1 MARIKFYYRGKNE
14 LGNLTIRLFHSKEV
28 DIRVSTDIKS
38 ERNYWYKKTTKN
50 GKKVEVLRTLADLSN
65 LNNAEAKKHK
75 DKLESIKD
83 KIEKRF
89 ITDFNSG
96 VPITAEWLNQTIN
109 DITDIL
115 SKKEEIK
122 EKANFID
129 EEKRKKLD
137 LEFGIKQKNLVR
149 NAIQNVIDFEYY
161 DNPNQIKIYKQ
172 LLNKIDEYEFSKKTS
187 LKTVEVTQHFIN
199 SFTAF
204 LIKDLQHQLST
215 ARKHCKSL
223 IHAVKYQK
231 KAFPNEVEIADGIND
246 ISYKKQKKAERKK
259 ERSEIVITLSFDELD
274 QIHKTDVPASL
285 INAKKTI
292 LLGSE
297 IGLRVSDYEKLTIE
311 NIKTNDEFSYWE
323 FWNQKT
329 GADVIVPIT
338 ERLKKFI
345 EIYGYP
351 KTDYS
356 KSADV
361 IINREMKE
369 VCELAGINEL
379 VNGRK
384 SQAIIVKGKETRR
397 TVSFQYPKFELI
409 STHALRRSFATNYF
423 NTLPNNLIMQITGH
437 ASESQL
443 MDYINQTSDKSDTA
457 KQMAEIM
464 NQKHAERTK
473 KKTLKIA

>member
-1 MARIKFYYRGKNE
+1 MAKIKFYYRGKSE
-14 LGNLTIRLFHSKEV
+14 IGNLTVRLFHSKEI

-38 ERNYWYKKTTKN
+38 ERRYWYRVTTKN
-50 GKKVEVLRTLADLSN
+50 GNKVEVMRNLTDLSN
-65 LNNAEAKKHK
+65 LNNAEAKQHK
-75 DKLESIKD
+75 KELESIKD
-83 KIEKRF
+83 KIEKKF
-89 ITDFNSG
+89 IADFNSG
-96 VPITAEWLNQTIN
+96 VPITTEWLNKVIN
-109 DITDIL
+109 EATEIL
-115 SKKEEIK
+115 SKKDEIM

-129 EEKRKKLD
+129 DEKRRRLD
-137 LEFGIKQKNLVR
+137 LELDIKQKNLVR
-149 NAIQNVIDFEYY
+149 NAIQNVIDSEYY

-172 LLNKIDEYEFSKKTS
+172 LLNKIDEYELNKRTS

-231 KAFPNEVEIADGIND
+231 KAFPNEVEITDGIND
-246 ISYKKQKKAERKK
+246 ITYKKQKKSERKR

-274 QIHKTDVPASL
+274 QIHNTDVPASL
-285 INAKKTI
+285 LNAKKAI

-338 ERLKKFI
+338 DRLKKFI

-369 VCELAGINEL
+369 VCKLAGINEM

-384 SQAIIVKGKETRR
+384 SQNVTVKGKETRR
-397 TVSFQYPKFELI
+397 TVSLQYPKFELI

-423 NTLPNNLIMQITGH
+423 NILPNNLIMQITGH
-437 ASESQL
+437 ASETQL
-443 MDYINQTSDKSDTA
+443 MDYINQTADKSDTA
-457 KQMAEIM
+457 RQMAEIM
-464 NQKHAERTK
+464 NKKHSEINK
-473 KKTLKIA
+473 KKTLRIA